1 MKSTASI
8 FKSENFDNFLMTHID
23 VVRDFLKEVRVEAY
37 VPEILV
43 LDTNGKILVIK
54 LFFNDNKYKVVK
66 QAGAMCYQRK
76 NHPVAA
82 IMVFEAWI
90 REQQADQPFSS
101 RPISSYA
108 DKQEVI
114 SFDGMTYDGRRNGAI
129 LWFNRRKDNSIVLDN
144 NKFNVITTDQKEE
157 AGLEGELLPQFFQG
171 YKEEFL
177 KERN

>member
-8 FKSENFDNFLMTHID
+8 FKSENFDNFLMTHMD

-108 DKQEVI
+108 DKEEVI
-114 SFDGMTYDGRRNGAI
+114 SFDGMTCDGRRNGAI
-129 LWFNRRKDNSIVLDN
+129 LWFNRRKDNCTN
-144 NKFNVITTDQKEE
+144 
-157 AGLEGELLPQFFQG
+157 LPFRSAVYETQSP
-171 YKEEFL
+171 KL
-177 KERN
+177 KRGWRVSPLCTICIWVKWGKLATF